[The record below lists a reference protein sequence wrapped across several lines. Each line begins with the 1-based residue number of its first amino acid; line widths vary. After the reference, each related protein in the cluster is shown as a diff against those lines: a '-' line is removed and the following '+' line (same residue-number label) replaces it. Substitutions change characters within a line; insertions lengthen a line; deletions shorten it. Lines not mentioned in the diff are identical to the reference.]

1 MGVTVSSAVPP
12 GKSDSPETQAPLS
25 SSLYSSSDKM
35 EGEVQA
41 CFDAGNSF
49 NTKLRDTLAGL
60 LNANND
66 RKAEIDG
73 LRTDVD
79 KLRSDHDALE
89 VTTTREN
96 DLRKNEVKSLE
107 EKQQKENQARITD
120 IAKLDGKVDTENNS
134 RKSEIKALD
143 DWAKGEN
150 SARKSEIEALKN
162 FAETENEARKTGI
175 ANLENFARTGNDGRK
190 ADIAALSSRLDSEN
204 AARTAEDQAL
214 SDRLNKEVSDRE
226 QAIADLQARSDG
238 QNDDRIND
246 ISDLKTKMLKENAY
260 LKTLASKSLGVCF
273 NAYRTKAYDGGGEE
287 NLTFQGTYTNIG
299 GGLDI
304 DTGIFTCPVG
314 GTYIFQFHI
323 ATHDNK
329 KALLSIRK
337 NGEEIASIFDQN
349 HKDNHK
355 NSMAGQSIILDVKKG
370 DEIAVYA
377 YTGTWLADFP
387 MNHYTH
393 WVGILLKPS
402 QEEEISMRKSIEEG
416 LGTAEA
422 QVNGF

>member
-1 MGVTVSSAVPP
+1 MGSPAKAV
-12 GKSDSPETQAPLS
+12 GRDSIVPFLALKTT
-25 SSLYSSSDKM
+25 DKM
-35 EGEVQA
+35 EA
-41 CFDAGNSF
+41 DLTATFDAGNNF
-49 NTKLRDTLAGL
+49 NAKLRDTLMGL
-60 LNANND
+60 LGANNE
-66 RKAEIDG
+66 RKSEIEA
-73 LRTDVD
+73 LRGDHD
-79 KLRSDHDALE
+79 QLKKDHDALE

-96 DLRKNEVKSLE
+96 DLRKNEIKSLE
-107 EKQQKENQARITD
+107 EGQQKDNTARITD
-120 IAKLDGKVDTENNS
+120 IAKLDGKVDTNHTTLQG
-134 RKSEIKALD
+134 EIKAND
-143 DWAKGEN
+143 ESAKAEN
-150 SARKSEIEALKN
+150 AARKSEIEALKN
-162 FAETENEARKTGI
+162 FAETENEARKTAT
-175 ANLENFARTGNDGRK
+175 ANVDNFARTENDGRK
-190 ADIAALSSRLDSEN
+190 ADIAALVSKVDSEN

-214 SDRLNKEVSDRE
+214 SDRLNKEVSERE
-226 QAIADLQARSDG
+226 TAIADLQARSDG
-238 QNDDRIND
+238 QNDER
-246 ISDLKTKMLKENAY
+246 ISDVDALKTRMLKENAY
-260 LKTLASKSLGVCF
+260 LKTLAAKTLGVAF

-287 NLTFQGTYTNIG
+287 NLTFQGAYTNIG

-304 DTGIFTCPVG
+304 DTGIFTCPIG

-393 WVGILLKPS
+393 WVGLLLKPS
-402 QEEEISMRKSIEEG
+402 QEEIDEIYSKAGE
-416 LGTAEA
+416 AE
-422 QVNGF
+422 VPVENGF